1 MDTRAL
7 RAHFG
12 LSQDML
18 ADWLGVARSSLALT
32 ERGYQFTTS
41 SRGAQQV
48 RLELAA
54 QGLVYDGEGGT
65 FPAPPPL
72 PEPEPNEDKLR
83 YRLRVCQFS
92 IQGLE
97 LELEI
102 LRRRADPLKARLVAV
117 PALRAYPGPVDNVED
132 DQDWITL
139 FELQARKQLRTTCGA
154 TTKRLLEARLA
165 GLRCEAEML
174 AAELEPDT
182 ASAS

>member
-1 MDTRAL
+1 MNTSAL
-7 RAHFG
+7 RTLFG

-18 ADWLGVARSSLALT
+18 ADWLGIARSSLALT
-32 ERGYQFTTS
+32 ERGYQSTTPAT
-41 SRGAQQV
+41 GVQQL

-54 QGLVYDGEGGT
+54 QGLVYDGAGGT

-72 PEPEPNEDKLR
+72 PEPEPNLEELR
-83 YRLRVCQFS
+83 YCLRVCRAK

-97 LELEI
+97 LELET

-117 PALRAYPGPVDNVED
+117 PALRAYPGPVENAED

-154 TTKRLLEARLA
+154 TAKRLLEARLA

-174 AAELEPDT
+174 AGSLEDEAAT
-182 ASAS
+182 LD